1 MENPIV
7 ITPYLNSEDAVK
19 VFERYD
25 LLSAPVVD
33 ERNKLVG
40 RITVD
45 SVIDFSRR
53 KADEEALKRAGL
65 QGEEDIFASVWA
77 SARNRWFWLGVNL
90 ITAFLASRVIGLFE
104 NTIGRLVSLAA
115 LMPIVASIGGN
126 TGNQTVALIVR
137 GLALDHITKSNLLY
151 LLLKELRV
159 SLLNGLVWGGFMGI
173 LTMILYANPSLG
185 LVMGVAMLLN
195 LIVAALIGVLVPL
208 VLERFNYDPAQGSS
222 VLLTFTTD
230 SMGFLIFLGL
240 ASAFLF

>member
-1 MENPIV
+1 V